1 MIVNGGWGLNVLQ
14 IVDYKMYYIFVEV
27 VSLGIFVN
35 LMVCFVVWMSYFG
48 CSLMDK
54 VMIMVLLV
62 VMFVV
67 SGFEYSIVNMFMI
80 LMGIVIC
87 NFVSLE
93 FWIVIGLI
101 LESFFYLIVMNF
113 IIDNLILV
121 IIGNIIGGGLLVGLI
136 YWVIYL
142 CGNDYY

>member
-1 MIVNGGWGLNVLQ
+1 
-14 IVDYKMYYIFVEV
+14 MYYIFIEV
-27 VSLGIFVN
+27 VCFGILVN
-35 LMVCFVVWMSYFG
+35 LMVCLVVWMSYLG

-54 VMIMVLLV
+54 VFIMVLFV

-80 LMGIVIC
+80 FMGIVIC
-87 NFVSLE
+87 DFVILE
-93 FWIVIGLI
+93 FWIVVGLF
-101 LESFFYLIVMNF
+101 LESFFYLIVMSF

-121 IIGNIIGGGLLVGLI
+121 MIGNIIGGGLLVGLI

-142 CGNDYY
+142 CGNEYY